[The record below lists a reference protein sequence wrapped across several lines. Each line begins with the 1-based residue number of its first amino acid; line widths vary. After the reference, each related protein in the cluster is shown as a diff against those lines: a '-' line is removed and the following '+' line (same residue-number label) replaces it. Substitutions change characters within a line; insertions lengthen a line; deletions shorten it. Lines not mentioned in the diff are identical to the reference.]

1 MYSPYVGTD
10 TVPTEVVPAVE
21 ETAGP
26 SWFLV
31 VSVNSLLRIVLL

>member
-10 TVPTEVVPAVE
+10 TIPDEVIPAVD

-31 VSVNSLLRIVLL
+31 VSVKAF